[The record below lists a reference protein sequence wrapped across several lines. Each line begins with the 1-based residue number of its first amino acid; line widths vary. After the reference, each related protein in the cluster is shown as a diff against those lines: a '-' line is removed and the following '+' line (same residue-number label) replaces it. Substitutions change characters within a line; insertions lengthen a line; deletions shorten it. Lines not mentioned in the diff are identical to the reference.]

1 MTPMQFVQYEEI
13 VNKSFTNF
21 RKRSPTQGS
30 RAQVAR
36 SAWMQNIKD
45 RR

>member
-1 MTPMQFVQYEEI
+1 MTPMQFMLYEEI

-21 RKRSPTQGS
+21 PKRSPTQGS
-30 RAQVAR
+30 GTQVAR
-36 SAWMQNIKD
+36 SAWMHNIKD